1 MKVLRDFVAF
11 AYVHGRST
19 NTGRCRSDV
28 KLARNLS
35 PLKLRGMTLV
45 AAKASAPS
53 ADDITQMLHAA
64 RAQGA
69 GSQRAL
75 FDLVYGELRALAR
88 AKVGRESTLTLLSPT
103 SLVHESYL
111 RLMDSSAGGASEAT
125 NRKMFFAYASKVMRS
140 VIVDYVRERDAQKR
154 GGGKADVTLI
164 TELVGQA
171 ADETRVLAVHEAM
184 QQLKEIDERCHDLV
198 ELRYFGGFTVEE
210 CATQLDIS
218 PTTAARDWDKARL
231 FLAYRLGD

>member
-1 MKVLRDFVAF
+1 
-11 AYVHGRST
+11 
-19 NTGRCRSDV
+19 
-28 KLARNLS
+28 
-35 PLKLRGMTLV
+35 MTQ
-45 AAKASAPS
+45 AAATDKASTPS
-53 ADDITQMLHAA
+53 ADDITTMLHAA
-64 RAQGA
+64 RDQSV
-69 GSQRAL
+69 GSQRVL

-111 RLMDSSAGGASEAT
+111 RLMDSGGGGGGSGASEAT

-154 GGGKADVTLI
+154 GGGRPDVTLI

-171 ADETRVLAVHEAM
+171 ADTTRVLAVHEAM
-184 QQLKEIDERCHDLV
+184 QQLKEIDARCHDLV

-218 PTTAARDWDKARL
+218 PATAARDWDKARL